1 MRKLLAVALC
11 FTMFATGC
19 STAWISQAEEIIAA
33 VIPAT
38 TNIVTLVEALQGKS
52 ISAADLQLIQ
62 NAGTQANSDLQLI
75 SSLITA
81 YNQAEASAQPG
92 ILNQIQTVANT
103 VQSNLSAL
111 LPALHITDQATQA
124 KITAIVGLVVSEVQS
139 LIAIVPLVD
148 PNASAAKVAQ
158 ATRQATK
165 NPPLTARQFI
175 LSYNDNMKAK
185 TGNVTLDKVTSGL
198 QIHTHSKAVRWLTLG
213 YQQ

>member
-1 MRKLLAVALC
+1 
-11 FTMFATGC
+11 MFATGC